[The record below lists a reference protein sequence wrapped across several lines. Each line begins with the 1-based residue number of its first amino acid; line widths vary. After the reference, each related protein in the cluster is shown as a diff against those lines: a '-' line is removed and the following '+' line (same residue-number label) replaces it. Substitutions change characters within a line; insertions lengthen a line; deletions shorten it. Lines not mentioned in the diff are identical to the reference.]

1 MTDVLDYVKDILL
14 KIDPDAQKFKS
25 VHRAETAYTEWHP
38 IRPIGI
44 HANGR
49 IGPGW
54 SFQVDRYTK
63 QDHDEIAA
71 QIFEAFDSDDR
82 IAVSYELIYEDDTGY
97 FRHLFSCEVM

>member
-1 MTDVLDYVKDILL
+1 MDVLDYVKDILL

-25 VHRAETAYTEWHP
+25 THRVEAAYTEWHP

-63 QDHDEIAA
+63 ADHDEIAA
-71 QIFEAFDSDDR
+71 RIFEAFDSDDR
-82 IAVSYELIYEDDTGY
+82 IAVNYELIYEDDTGY